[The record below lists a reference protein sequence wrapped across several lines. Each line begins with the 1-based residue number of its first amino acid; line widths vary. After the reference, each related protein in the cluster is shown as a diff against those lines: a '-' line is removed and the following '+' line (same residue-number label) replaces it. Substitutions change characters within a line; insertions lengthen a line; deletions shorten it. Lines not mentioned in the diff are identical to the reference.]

1 MTTQTTVYMAEPLD
15 GILPNHSN
23 PMATHTQKSTLI
35 RNTVES
41 MAEVSARIKMRYV
54 ANCRRTDLEY
64 GDRSASA
71 LGLGTTVR

>member
-1 MTTQTTVYMAEPLD
+1 
-15 GILPNHSN
+15 
-23 PMATHTQKSTLI
+23 MATHTQKSTLI